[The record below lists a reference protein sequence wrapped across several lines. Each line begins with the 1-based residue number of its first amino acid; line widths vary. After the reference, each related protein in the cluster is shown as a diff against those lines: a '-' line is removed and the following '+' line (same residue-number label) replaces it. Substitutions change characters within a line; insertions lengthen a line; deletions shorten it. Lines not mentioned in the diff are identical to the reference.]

1 MPLDPNIALSYKPVG
16 LDIAGAMQ
24 AANERKL
31 MQSRNALAGTQ
42 QAAAQD
48 ELNNAL
54 AARRYAGGADLSDP
68 QNAMRLL
75 GYGKEGADMFQSLQA
90 GRASSAAARK
100 SQLEAS
106 GVKAGQYRQALAF
119 VDSPNAAMEWLQMH
133 HDDPDMQDSPVAR
146 MPLDVALSRIPQ
158 DPAGFQQWKQQAALG
173 IDEYIKRNTLTAEQ
187 KKPKL
192 EEFGGYKQAVDANA
206 VPFGPKYTV
215 TRSPNS
221 QVTNINLPALE
232 NAEQKGQGELNV
244 ETYKGIQGKAN
255 LARKTAPAIDTALA
269 VLDKGFG
276 TGTGTATTAKI
287 AGALSALGIP
297 EATDYANDAA
307 VFQATVQQTVLD
319 RQFEQKGPQ
328 TEADAARIT
337 QTAANLGNPA
347 DANRFLLNIAKA
359 QAKRD
364 IAQQRF
370 FANWFSTKNTY
381 RGAEEAWFDGE
392 GGKSLFADPTLS
404 KYAPKEERPAA
415 APATTTAATPVTPP
429 KIGTVRNGYK
439 FKGGNPGVST
449 NWEKI

>member
-119 VDSPNAAMEWLQMH
+119 VDSPNAAMEWLQAH

-158 DPAGFQQWKQQAALG
+158 DPVGFQQWKQQAALG
-173 IDEYIKRNTLTAEQ
+173 IDEYIKRNTMTANEQ
-187 KKPKL
+187 SMATDRAAGRQYQQDTL
-192 EEFGGYKQAVDANA
+192 
-206 VPFGPKYTV
+206 
-215 TRSPNS
+215 
-221 QVTNINLPALE
+221 
-232 NAEQKGQGELNV
+232 GETSRHNRNQ
-244 ETYKGIQGKAN
+244 EN
-255 LARKTAPAIDTALA
+255 LAREQYQSSIDPETQRRLAEAKKKGEEAAGKGPAATSAAAAQAFLTSAGYDPETGADAVSKLIPKSTGGLLQTAGAMA
-269 VLDKGFG
+269 
-276 TGTGTATTAKI
+276 
-287 AGALSALGIP
+287 AGALNITTSGQ
-297 EATDYANDAA
+297 EAIGQLASRSSKL
-307 VFQATVQQTVLD
+307 VLD
-319 RQFEQKGPQ
+319 LLGGKLGAGVSN
-328 TEADAARIT
+328 ADREFMLQAVGDIGNSLLPTGVRLAAWNDLMNRMK
-337 QTAANLGNPA
+337 TAAG
-347 DANRFLLNIAKA
+347 
-359 QAKRD
+359 
-364 IAQQRF
+364 
-370 FANWFSTKNTY
+370 
-381 RGAEEAWFDGE
+381 GA
-392 GGKSLFADPTLS
+392 S
-404 KYAPKEERPAA
+404 AA
-415 APATTTAATPVTPP
+415 ASAAAGPRKTKSGVTF
-429 KIGTVRNGYK
+429 TV
-439 FKGGNPGVST
+439 
-449 NWEKI
+449 EE